1 MNDNGN
7 KYALAA
13 LKDRRARLAG
23 EIFALK
29 KQIQAKLGE
38 MAHLDATMVLF
49 DPEAHPSSI
58 QPKRVVAYQRVPLFS
73 HGELGR
79 VILDV
84 LREAKGEPLAAHDIS
99 VRTMVKLSQ
108 PASAKMAITSRVR
121 SNLTYLKKQLKV
133 AKVGDKQSARWQLKF
148 DGTPVLF

>member
-1 MNDNGN
+1 MNENGN

-13 LKDRRARLAG
+13 LKERRARIAG

-29 KQIQAKLGE
+29 KQISAKLGQ

-49 DPEAHPSSI
+49 DPDAHPSAI
-58 QPKRVVAYQRVPLFS
+58 RPKRVTAYQRVPLFS

-84 LREAKGEPLAAHDIS
+84 LREAKGEPLSGQEIAARAI
-99 VRTMVKLSQ
+99 VRLNQ
-108 PASAKMAITSRVR
+108 PAT
-121 SNLTYLKKQLKV
+121 
-133 AKVGDKQSARWQLKF
+133 
-148 DGTPVLF
+148 

>member
-29 KQIQAKLGE
+29 KQIQAKLGQ

-58 QPKRVVAYQRVPLFS
+58 RPKRVVAYQRVPLFS

-79 VILDV
+79 SILDV
-84 LREAKGEPLAAHDIS
+84 LREADGVPLAGREIAAR
-99 VRTMVKLSQ
+99 VMTKLNQ
-108 PASAKMAITSRVR
+108 PASAKMAMTSRVG
-121 SNLTYLKKQLKV
+121 SNLTYLKKQSKV
-133 AKVGDKQSARWQLKF
+133 VKVGDKQSARWALA
-148 DGTPVLF
+148 T